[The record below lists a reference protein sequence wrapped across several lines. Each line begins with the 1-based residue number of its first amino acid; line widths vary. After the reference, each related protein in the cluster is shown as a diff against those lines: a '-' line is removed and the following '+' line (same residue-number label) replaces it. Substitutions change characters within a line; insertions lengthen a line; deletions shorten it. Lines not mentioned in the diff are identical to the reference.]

1 MLPQAFSFT
10 ASTITRKSSA
20 SYQSHWYS
28 LLDWA
33 DINLLPWLI
42 FLPEHTCKRQRKNI
56 TNSLPPPP
64 SHESMLTFAPRL
76 LSLLFFPLSW
86 ESPSRLSREPHG
98 VLSCPKAQICTGGKQ
113 HPHAQVPP
121 INPNQA
127 KASSISFTHQSQGT
141 ENTQFPPTLDHSESA
156 SCSELD
162 TCSQRWQFDLNQR
175 KQSKQEAVTSP
186 RNCQATNQG
195 HSRDCLFPGQEENIW
210 WKGRFQW
217 QLKRH
222 L

>member
-1 MLPQAFSFT
+1 
-10 ASTITRKSSA
+10 
-20 SYQSHWYS
+20 
-28 LLDWA
+28 
-33 DINLLPWLI
+33 
-42 FLPEHTCKRQRKNI
+42 
-56 TNSLPPPP
+56 
-64 SHESMLTFAPRL
+64 MLTFAPRL
-76 LSLLFFPLSW
+76 LSLFFFFLSHGSLLRGSQGNPMVFYLVLKPKSSLF
-86 ESPSRLSREPHG
+86 
-98 VLSCPKAQICTGGKQ
+98 GGKQ

-141 ENTQFPPTLDHSESA
+141 ENTQFPPTSDRLESA

-195 HSRDCLFPGQEENIW
+195 HSWDCLVRGQEENIW
-210 WKGRFQW
+210 WKVRFQW